1 VRAGLTALA
10 LVAALHGA
18 IGPLGPDARAAD
30 AAAREVGAF
39 SGAVLVAHHGRIV
52 LLRGYGRARP
62 NALFDIGSIAKT
74 FTAAAVLR
82 LEQDGR
88 LHVGDPISRY
98 LPDVPPSR
106 RGLTIREL
114 LTHTAGLPQSFDS
127 DLERVGRAEAVRR
140 ILAAPGPRPG
150 RFAYS
155 NAGYTLLA
163 AIVERVSGMPFT
175 EFVRRRLLLPA
186 GLRSTGWFRSRWL
199 RGRRALG
206 FAHGRDRGPAG
217 SQVPRSWSILGA
229 GGMLST
235 ARDLFRWSAAL
246 RTDRVLSARER
257 AAYRRGYVRIPGPGG
272 ARAGFGWVVGT
283 SPRHTP
289 VILVGGET
297 DYGFTSDF
305 RRFVGEGTTIVTL
318 SADDGAPAEHVAGR
332 IEHAFFERS

>member
-1 VRAGLTALA
+1 MRVGLTALA
-10 LVAALHGA
+10 VVVGLHGG
-18 IGPLGPDARAAD
+18 IEPLSHHARAAD
-30 AAAREVGAF
+30 AAVREVNAF
-39 SGAVLVAHHGRIV
+39 SGAVLVAHHGRVV
-52 LLRGYGRARP
+52 LLRGYGRARAD
-62 NALFDIGSIAKT
+62 ALFDIGSVAKM

-88 LHVGDPISRY
+88 LRVGDPISRY
-98 LPDVPPSR
+98 LPNVPKSR
-106 RGLTIREL
+106 RRLTIRQL

-127 DLERVGRAEAVRR
+127 DLERVGRDEAVRR

-163 AIVERVSGMPFT
+163 AIVERASGMPYT

-186 GLRSTGWFRSRWL
+186 GLRSTGWFRSPWL
-199 RGRRALG
+199 RGQRSLG
-206 FAHGRDRGPAG
+206 FVHGRDRGEAG
-217 SQVPRSWSILGA
+217 SQVRPSWSILGA

-235 ARDLFRWSAAL
+235 ARDLFRWSSVL

-257 AAYRRGYVRIPGPGG
+257 AAYRRGYVRLPGSRGG
-272 ARAGFGWVVGT
+272 RAGFGWVVAL

-289 VILVGGET
+289 VVLVGGDT

-318 SADDGAPAEHVAGR
+318 SADDRAPAQNVAAR
-332 IEHAFFERS
+332 IEHGYFAHA